1 MENIFKISKRGII
14 AILTL
19 CILLGIAGTYMNVNA
34 MAEDTTVATEETA
47 VATDETTAVAAEK
60 ITIPTEEN
68 TVATEETTVTTAGTT
83 SELMPMMARACG
95 YGDLASWYNIDHAT
109 KASILG
115 DVSGNYKAVVGNN
128 PDIYYSSNGL
138 IYLCGTGAYSGR
150 TYPTDLQRS
159 WYL

>member
-1 MENIFKISKRGII
+1 MKNIINTSKRSII
-14 AILTL
+14 VILTL
-19 CILLGIAGTYMNVNA
+19 CILLCTTGIGVHAISM
-34 MAEDTTVATEETA
+34 
-47 VATDETTAVAAEK
+47 
-60 ITIPTEEN
+60 PEEN
-68 TVATEETTVTTAGTT
+68 IAVTAEETTVVVEETKVAIEGITVADEETT
-83 SELMPMMARACG
+83 SGLMPMMARACG

>member
-1 MENIFKISKRGII
+1 MKNIINTSKRSII
-14 AILTL
+14 VILTL
-19 CILLGIAGTYMNVNA
+19 CILLCTTGIGVHAISM
-34 MAEDTTVATEETA
+34 
-47 VATDETTAVAAEK
+47 
-60 ITIPTEEN
+60 PEEN
-68 TVATEETTVTTAGTT
+68 IAVTAEETTVVVQETKVAIEGITVADEETT

>member
-1 MENIFKISKRGII
+1 MENIFKISKRGIV

-83 SELMPMMARACG
+83 SELMPMMARGCCG
-95 YGDLASWYNIDHAT
+95 DTYGTYAWSSIDSALAHYNMP
-109 KASILG
+109 ASSVHECNVTYNGIHYSYYVQM
-115 DVSGNYKAVVGNN
+115 DSFR
-128 PDIYYSSNGL
+128 IYVRL
-138 IYLCGTGAYSGR
+138 A
-150 TYPTDLQRS
+150 
-159 WYL
+159 

>member
-34 MAEDTTVATEETA
+34 MAEDTT

-83 SELMPMMARACG
+83 SELMPMMARGCCEDTYGTNAWSSIDEALTHYNMPADRVHACNVTYNG
-95 YGDLASWYNIDHAT
+95 IHYSYYVQMDSFRIYVRLA
-109 KASILG
+109 
-115 DVSGNYKAVVGNN
+115 
-128 PDIYYSSNGL
+128 
-138 IYLCGTGAYSGR
+138 
-150 TYPTDLQRS
+150 
-159 WYL
+159 